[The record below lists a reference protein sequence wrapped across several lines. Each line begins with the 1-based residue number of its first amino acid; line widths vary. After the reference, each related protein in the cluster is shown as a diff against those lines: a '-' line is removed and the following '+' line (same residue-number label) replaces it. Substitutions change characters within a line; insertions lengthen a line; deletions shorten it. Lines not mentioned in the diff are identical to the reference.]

1 MEPVFSLF
9 DHLTRAARAWPERC
23 ALLAGDRRW
32 TFAEL
37 HAEMLA
43 EVPGTSA
50 AAAGT
55 PRACA
60 GSSLDLALAAHACSA
75 RQQPLLPCAPEKTA
89 TAIATCPADT
99 ALIISTSGSEGQPR
113 QVLLGARQLDSAARA
128 ANACLHLEA
137 GDRWLNC
144 LPLYHIGGQSILW
157 RCARAAACVVLH
169 DGFVAEAVARDLDA
183 CSITHLSLVPAMLA
197 RLLDLGCRPPPT
209 LRAVLI
215 GGAALSRP
223 LYDRATAAGWPLH
236 VSYGMSETAAQV
248 ATFTPGDGLWHEG
261 LVGRPLPGH
270 EIRIG
275 DDGRIRIRG
284 PQLMLGYLD
293 GSGLDAEG
301 WLTTGDLGAIDGDGR
316 LTVLGRADD
325 MLISGGRNIHPQE
338 IESCLAACPGV
349 VDVAVTGLPDPV
361 WGDLVVA
368 LVVGSID
375 HADLLDHA
383 RRHLPSAALPRRIR
397 QLDSLPR
404 NAAGK
409 LERAALRRLA
419 AGASA

>member
-1 MEPVFSLF
+1 M
-9 DHLTRAARAWPERC
+9 R
-23 ALLAGDRRW
+23 
-32 TFAEL
+32 
-37 HAEMLA
+37 
-43 EVPGTSA
+43 
-50 AAAGT
+50 
-55 PRACA
+55 
-60 GSSLDLALAAHACSA
+60 
-75 RQQPLLPCAPEKTA
+75 RQQPRPGPRRPCLQRPAAAPAALRSGKTA

-248 ATFTPGDGLWHEG
+248 ATFTPNDGLWHEG
-261 LVGRPLPGH
+261 LVGRPC
-270 EIRIG
+270 
-275 DDGRIRIRG
+275 
-284 PQLMLGYLD
+284 LGTRFV
-293 GSGLDAEG
+293 SA
-301 WLTTGDLGAIDGDGR
+301 T
-316 LTVLGRADD
+316 
-325 MLISGGRNIHPQE
+325 M
-338 IESCLAACPGV
+338 AASV
-349 VDVAVTGLPDPV
+349 SA
-361 WGDLVVA
+361 
-368 LVVGSID
+368 
-375 HADLLDHA
+375 A
-383 RRHLPSAALPRRIR
+383 RRSCSAISTAADSMPR
-397 QLDSLPR
+397 
-404 NAAGK
+404 AG
-409 LERAALRRLA
+409 
-419 AGASA
+419 